1 MPYLRYYPVFLKI
14 EGEKCVV
21 IGGGGVAERKARALL
36 DAGGRVTVISPVLTR
51 RLEKEKQAGKI
62 THVARRY
69 RKGDLKGAFVVIA
82 ATDSEE
88 ENIKVS
94 EETKARGPKDN
105 KRRLK
110 NTMETDEK
118 GARGPIV
125 NVVDRPELCSFI
137 VPSVVRRGPLQIAIS
152 TSGASP
158 ATAKAIRKEL
168 EKLYGPEFGRHLRR
182 LAKLR
187 AKAFKEIKDKR
198 ERSRYLKG
206 PRLTMRAAKCHDK

>member
-94 EETKARGPKDN
+94 EEA
-105 KRRLK
+105 
-110 NTMETDEK
+110 K
-118 GARGPIV
+118 GASGPFI